1 MALNNLT
8 GQDVSKLAR
17 KLNESNTTSGYTESF
32 SVIIHPKNS
41 RPVTQI
47 EDEEISPPSEM
58 PPQQE
63 PQIEQSDPKQEAE
76 ALSERIAAELSRM
89 LQEQTAQAALS
100 FDTYL
105 KEILKQRV
113 GDLEIELDAL
123 KIALKDTSEDL
134 DEQRQRERK
143 IRQIFTWVN
152 AGILTLLMA
161 CFILISIALFQIQT

>member
-41 RPVTQI
+41 LPVTQI
-47 EDEEISPPSEM
+47 EDEESLPPPEIPSL
-58 PPQQE
+58 QD
-63 PQIEQSDPKQEAE
+63 PQIEQSNPEQE
-76 ALSERIAAELSRM
+76 ALSERIAAEISRTF
-89 LQEQTAQAALS
+89 QEQTAQAAQN

-105 KEILKQRV
+105 KEITRQRTE
-113 GDLEIELDAL
+113 DLAVELSMLQIAISLQIDEIEA
-123 KIALKDTSEDL
+123 
-134 DEQRQRERK
+134 RWQREKKARVAYML
-143 IRQIFTWVN
+143 VN

-161 CFILISIALFQIQT
+161 CFILISIALFQVQT